1 MVRATCVLA
10 FCALFALLLVV
21 PSSAYPRYL
30 GNYYR
35 EEGPYEPEEIMDML
49 NRLGSLLQ
57 IERKMENFKDD
68 ITSEK
73 RALDLGLS
81 RGYSGALQAK
91 HMLGVAA
98 ANSAFGP
105 GRRRR
110 DTQ

>member
-1 MVRATCVLA
+1 MVRATCILA
-10 FCALFALLLVV
+10 SCALFALLLVV
-21 PSSAYPRYL
+21 PTSAYPSL
-30 GNYYR
+30 NNYYR

-49 NRLGSLLQ
+49 NRLGNLLQ

-110 DTQ
+110 DAQ